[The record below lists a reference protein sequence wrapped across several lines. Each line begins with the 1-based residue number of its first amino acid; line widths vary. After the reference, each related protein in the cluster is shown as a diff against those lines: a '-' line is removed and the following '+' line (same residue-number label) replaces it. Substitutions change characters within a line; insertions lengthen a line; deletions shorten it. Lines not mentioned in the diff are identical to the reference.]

1 MKKLWIILFLVG
13 GIQVLPAQNI
23 DVVVMVDTS
32 WSLWQPFDDI
42 VNYLINSMLDEIVH
56 KGDSFSLLQF
66 SAKTRVEIKERIV
79 NGDTKT
85 FIKNKVLQLKG
96 PLQIGK
102 YTDLLGAIDFL
113 YNYVDSMPQQEHKL
127 IILITD
133 GIHDPPPG
141 SENDRSHEALMDEFM
156 AKARLIKN
164 KGWDVHILQIPE
176 IDPLTGQVIQGG
188 TDKTDYLE
196 RMARELEITIN
207 KYSPEQGKE
216 LLAATTGFPK
226 VIFPGDLGT
235 RGREFNVPFV
245 IRNNGDAEIEV
256 KLIGIRYNE
265 INILNTAFVQKEIAA
280 QSDVL
285 FEAPLKLPADLSPG
299 RQELDITLDFEGET
313 RVISSSG
320 TLLFTYEEQAGK
332 AAWGLLFTYIL
343 PGVGILLVLIVI
355 ALLIVF
361 IRRRGYERKFVKVVD
376 DTHGFAAPAQYSAP
390 AETTTVT
397 AAPAAGTKAA
407 TKTAAGTQAA
417 AAKTKTV
424 KHPPRLK
431 ADYSE
436 RSFPIEMIVELQ
448 KRHVGFRNIHSL
460 HKNKPVSVGG
470 GHSLFLIFLVHV
482 PPHIGEIYFDGKN
495 LVFTPLQPRFFP
507 FLRGPVKNCLGKEI
521 RVVSEKGYEFS
532 LFFERY
538 ISPLEQINALMRSIR
553 ENQGG

>member
-13 GIQVLPAQNI
+13 GIGTLQAQNI

-113 YNYVDSMPQQEHKL
+113 YDYVDSMPQQEHKL

-141 SENDRSHEALMDEFM
+141 SENDRSHEALMNDFM

-176 IDPLTGQVIQGG
+176 IDPLTGQVIQGN

-235 RGREFNVPFV
+235 RGREFTVPFV

-256 KLIGIRYNE
+256 KLIGIRYKDF
-265 INILNTAFVQKEIAA
+265 NILNAPFVQKEIAA
-280 QSDVL
+280 HEEVL
-285 FEAPLKLPADLSPG
+285 FEAPVKLPADMSPG

-320 TLLFTYEEQAGK
+320 TLIFTYGEQAGILSPE
-332 AAWGLLFTYIL
+332 LLYTYIL
-343 PGVGILLVLIVI
+343 PGLGILLLLVVI
-355 ALLIVF
+355 ILLIVF
-361 IRRRGYERKFVKVVD
+361 IRRRGYEKKFVKVVD
-376 DTHGFAAPAQYSAP
+376 DTQGYAAAAQYTA
-390 AETTTVT
+390 AETTTTVT
-397 AAPAAGTKAA
+397 AAHTAAAQKGA
-407 TKTAAGTQAA
+407 AAGTQAA
-417 AAKTKTV
+417 AAK
-424 KHPPRLK
+424 HAPRLK

-436 RSFPIEMIVELQ
+436 HSFPIEMIVELQ
-448 KRHVGFRNIHSL
+448 KRHIGFRNIHSL
-460 HKNKPVSVGG
+460 HKNKPVSIGG
-470 GHSLFLIFLVHV
+470 GHSLFLIFLVPV
-482 PPHIGEIYFDGKN
+482 PAHIAEIYFDGKN
-495 LVFTPLQPRFFP
+495 FVFTPLKPEFFP
-507 FLRGPVKNCLGKEI
+507 HLRGPVKNCLGRQI
-521 RVVSEKGYEFS
+521 DIVSEKGYSFS